1 MSGPNPVPEPQPK
14 SRRGT
19 AEPEPDL
26 CQVMDLASSIAVLL
40 DLGVSETAIRR
51 YLGLRTGGVDL
62 EHLAKARLG
71 HTKHSGK

>member
-1 MSGPNPVPEPQPK
+1 
-14 SRRGT
+14 
-19 AEPEPDL
+19 
-26 CQVMDLASSIAVLL
+26 MDLASSIAVLL